1 MATKRPLPDFASDD
15 QERAFWDAHTHDVDD
30 YFEDEPVDVM
40 WDLRPETKEPL
51 CLRVQPSVVRML
63 KAVAKRVGMPYQTL
77 TRGLII
83 HGLRE
88 YVRQLD
94 ASGDAAATARE
105 EDR

>member
-1 MATKRPLPDFASDD
+1 MATKKTLPDFTSDEE
-15 QERAFWDAHTHDVDD
+15 ERAFWDAHTHDADE
-30 YFEDEPVDVM
+30 YFEDGPIDVT

-63 KAVAKRVGMPYQTL
+63 KAVAQRVGMPYQTL

-88 YVRQLD
+88 YVKQLD
-94 ASGDAAATARE
+94 AGDHPAATAGE